1 MLWKGTF
8 LRMGGRQSEAVFADH
23 RTYVYD
29 GREIDAQV
37 HLGVDL
43 ASVRGAPIKAANTG
57 RVIFAGFLGI
67 YGNCVILD
75 HGMGVQSLYAHLS
88 SDRCRGR
95 RPRGA
100 GRDASGAAGPRGSR
114 AATICTSACC
124 SAGGR

>member
-1 MLWKGTF
+1 M
-8 LRMGGRQSEAVFADH
+8 FADH

-75 HGMGVQSLYAHLS
+75 HGVGVQSLYAHLS
-88 SDRCRGR
+88 AADVEPGDRVERA
-95 RPRGA
+95 RP
-100 GRDASGAAGPRGSR
+100 SGAAG
-114 AATICTSACC
+114 
-124 SAGGR
+124 